1 MGLRGWGAL
10 QAQRLG
16 GSTCLRA
23 SLVTLEW
30 RARQRGR
37 ALISPGQVS
46 TQAKMATADQGADV
60 ANGNDDSHNLKI
72 CLLHGRF
79 RPQRSEPHSKRQ
91 GMPSKSLMA
100 SGEAPKTCG
109 GTNKKKR
116 HVVSTSKTMLSQPKM
131 RMYQAKPICLRVCR
145 NRFSRFKPRKS
156 RQKILA
162 SGARKGGGGREEEG
176 EREGS

>member
-16 GSTCLRA
+16 GNACLRA

-37 ALISPGQVS
+37 ALISPGRVS

-60 ANGNDDSHNLKI
+60 ANGNDDSHSLKI

-109 GTNKKKR
+109 GKKTRKKPCCLNLKN
-116 HVVSTSKTMLSQPKM
+116 HVVSTENANVSSKTILSQGLP
-131 RMYQAKPICLRVCR
+131 QS
-145 NRFSRFKPRKS
+145 FSTV
-156 RQKILA
+156 
-162 SGARKGGGGREEEG
+162 
-176 EREGS
+176 